1 MELKGWSRQFH
12 GVYKGTAALTRA
24 ISGEVRTD
32 NPIGH
37 LGTSHKVLFVHL
49 HRHLANGKWKPEFQ
63 RFLDWLAD
71 EAKDHDILM
80 GDFNMSLFRVAPM
93 LRSRGEG
100 VDLGA
105 WKRRSQRV
113 SAEYR
118 VAVEETTNPR
128 DGRLQRVRLIDAEKE
143 CPPDL
148 EEATCTLIWAANRVD
163 GVPELV
169 TAVAAL
175 IFFSTIGFK
184 LGTLSILIAHTIFC
198 IPCAYLPISAR
209 LQGIEASFEEAAQDL
224 YANRWQTFRHVLM
237 PIMGPGIV
245 SGFLLAFIIS
255 LDDFIITNFI
265 KGAGVETLPTA
276 IFGSVKQGI
285 KPNIMA
291 LSTLMLLFSISL
303 VTLSYFVGMRGE
315 NRNSSQKT

>member
-1 MELKGWSRQFH
+1 MTNTGFDLRKYQGFFAVTCLCLFILYAPLIIVMIYSFNDNASITRWS
-12 GVYKGTAALTRA
+12 GVSLRWYFDVFSGPESEKFKKAAFNSLTIAVMAASVATVIATSAA
-24 ISGEVRTD
+24 IGMVRGG
-32 NPIGH
+32 NFRGKAVSFGLLSLPI
-37 LGTSHKVLFVHL
+37 
-49 HRHLANGKWKPEFQ
+49 
-63 RFLDWLAD
+63 
-71 EAKDHDILM
+71 M
-80 GDFNMSLFRVAPM
+80 
-93 LRSRGEG
+93 
-100 VDLGA
+100 
-105 WKRRSQRV
+105 
-113 SAEYR
+113 
-118 VAVEETTNPR
+118 
-128 DGRLQRVRLIDAEKE
+128 
-143 CPPDL
+143 
-148 EEATCTLIWAANRVD
+148 
-163 GVPELV
+163 VPEIV
-169 TAVAAL
+169 TAVATL
-175 IFFSTIGFK
+175 IFFSTIGFT
-184 LGTLSILIAHTIFC
+184 LGTLSILVAHIVFC
-198 IPCAYLPISAR
+198 IPFAYLPISAR

-315 NRNSSQKT
+315 NRNSTQKT